1 MTNNET
7 VRCARHPDVETALRC
22 GKCDTPI
29 CPRCMVDTPV
39 GARCPKCARL
49 RKLPTFQV
57 TNRHLLIAAGAG
69 LGVAVV
75 YGLLWGVLGSLINFF
90 FLNLLLAAGAG
101 YTIGEVTSRSVNR
114 KRGPKL
120 AVIAGFAVAV
130 SYLISILFTWG
141 FPLVSFTV
149 TRLLLGLVA
158 LGLGI
163 YVATTRIR

>member
-1 MTNNET
+1 MTNNKT
-7 VRCARHPDVETALRC
+7 VICARHPNVETALRC
-22 GKCDTPI
+22 GKCGVPI
-29 CPRCMVDTPV
+29 CPRCMVETLV
-39 GARCPKCARL
+39 GARCPQCARM

-57 TNRHLLIAAGAG
+57 TTRHLLIAAGAG

-75 YGLLWGVLGSLINFF
+75 YGLIWGVISLLINFF

-114 KRGPKL
+114 KRSPKL
-120 AVIAGFAVAV
+120 AIIAGFAVAV
-130 SYLISILFTWG
+130 SYLISISFTWG
-141 FPLVSFTV
+141 LPLVSFSV

-163 YVATTRIR
+163 YVATTRLR

>member
-22 GKCDTPI
+22 GKCGTPI
-29 CPRCMVDTPV
+29 CPRCMVETLV

-49 RKLPTFQV
+49 RKLPTFRV

-75 YGLLWGVLGSLINFF
+75 YGLIWGVISLLINFF

-101 YTIGEVTSRSVNR
+101 YTIGEAISRSVNR

-120 AVIAGFAVAV
+120 VIIAGFAVAV
-130 SYLISILFTWG
+130 SYLISIFI
-141 FPLVSFTV
+141 SSND

-163 YVATTRIR
+163 YVATTRLR

>member
-1 MTNNET
+1 M
-7 VRCARHPDVETALRC
+7 VE
-22 GKCDTPI
+22 
-29 CPRCMVDTPV
+29 TPV

-75 YGLLWGVLGSLINFF
+75 YGLIWGVIGSLINLFF

-130 SYLISILFTWG
+130 SYLVSIFISSNDT
-141 FPLVSFTV
+141 S
-149 TRLLLGLVA
+149 LLLGLVA